1 MMPVL
6 ATKQP
11 KPVGFE
17 FDNGKH
23 SAELEQDWNVNVT
36 DTAVA
41 VWLSFLRKVY
51 AILIA
56 TALYVVVALNSPD
69 KEFHPRN
76 RCLVPS
82 TSGFAITI
90 LDRLQRPCGIPA
102 KRWQR
107 AMEVTYGVVPQHWPF
122 HHRLATFPAAV
133 TAQPPPFSNA
143 LPIPCSQLGGFT
155 PPANHNI
162 TSIALSDLF
171 YHLLQ
176 ELQFF
181 KDAVRCTE
189 RFTFEE
195 VSLHATR
202 FTDTLHALRHRKVP
216 GAKMLQSW
224 FWTVVAPSFVYC
236 AGTTCCPRPIVGPT
250 VL

>member
-90 LDRLQRPCGIPA
+90 LDRLQHLWCGAPALAISPPVGNVPGSGDRPAAPILQCTADSLQPA
-102 KRWQR
+102 GRLHTAGQ
-107 AMEVTYGVVPQHWPF
+107 PQH
-122 HHRLATFPAAV
+122 HIHRT
-133 TAQPPPFSNA
+133 Q
-143 LPIPCSQLGGFT
+143 
-155 PPANHNI
+155 
-162 TSIALSDLF
+162 
-171 YHLLQ
+171 
-176 ELQFF
+176 
-181 KDAVRCTE
+181 
-189 RFTFEE
+189 
-195 VSLHATR
+195 
-202 FTDTLHALRHRKVP
+202 
-216 GAKMLQSW
+216 
-224 FWTVVAPSFVYC
+224 
-236 AGTTCCPRPIVGPT
+236 
-250 VL
+250 

>member
-143 LPIPCSQLGGFT
+143 LPIPCSQLGT
-155 PPANHNI
+155 SEPA
-162 TSIALSDLF
+162 
-171 YHLLQ
+171 
-176 ELQFF
+176 
-181 KDAVRCTE
+181 
-189 RFTFEE
+189 
-195 VSLHATR
+195 
-202 FTDTLHALRHRKVP
+202 
-216 GAKMLQSW
+216 G
-224 FWTVVAPSFVYC
+224 
-236 AGTTCCPRPIVGPT
+236 
-250 VL
+250 